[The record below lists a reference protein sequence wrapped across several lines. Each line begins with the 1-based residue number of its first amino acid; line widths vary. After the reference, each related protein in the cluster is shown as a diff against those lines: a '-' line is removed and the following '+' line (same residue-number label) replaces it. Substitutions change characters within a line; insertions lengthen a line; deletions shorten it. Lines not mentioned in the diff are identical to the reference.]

1 MFIHADCVV
10 VEDDFGDYVCRH
22 DDGGNGDDGE
32 EDV

>member
-1 MFIHADCVV
+1 MFIYADCVV
-10 VEDDFGDYVCRH
+10 VEDDVCRH